1 MSKDKELQDALAKM
15 LQKDAVTFYAM
26 VVSVDK
32 EKGTCLAADDGLE
45 YKARLSAVIN
55 NESEKFFLF
64 PKVGSKVLIACIEED
79 LHQLYVAK
87 YSDIEDFQLKIA
99 DSILVMDASGF
110 NFKKE
115 NESLRSLVLE
125 LIDGIKKMRFTT
137 NFGPTINLINIADF
151 EAVETKFKSL
161 LKDI

>member
-1 MSKDKELQDALAKM
+1 
-15 LQKDAVTFYAM
+15 
-26 VVSVDK
+26 
-32 EKGTCLAADDGLE
+32 
-45 YKARLSAVIN
+45 
-55 NESEKFFLF
+55 
-64 PKVGSKVLIACIEED
+64 
-79 LHQLYVAK
+79 LYVAK

-125 LIDGIKKMRFTT
+125 LIDGIKKMKFTT